1 MPMTKFLRFAFLP
14 AFFAIC
20 ALPVFAESVRNCAHR
35 DAILKRLSGDYGETR
50 QSMGLGANNSVVEI
64 FASDKTGTWTITVTM
79 PNGTTCLIASGQAF
93 EDLVGEKLLGLDQDA

>member
-1 MPMTKFLRFAFLP
+1 
-14 AFFAIC
+14 
-20 ALPVFAESVRNCAHR
+20 
-35 DAILKRLSGDYGETR
+35 
-50 QSMGLGANNSVVEI
+50 MGLGANNSVVEI